1 MAKKAL
7 VAVVVLALIILLA
20 VVVGGT
26 LLNRGSNSNPTDGQ
40 TLCLMRENMGF
51 AF

>member
-7 VAVVVLALIILLA
+7 VAVVVLALIIVLA

-40 TLCLMRENMGF
+40 DTVPHEGKYG